1 MSDKRVILV
10 HGGAWAVPDGEKEP
24 HLDGVRRAVSA
35 GWDVLSRG
43 GSALDAVVEA
53 VRLMESN
60 PALNAGRGSV
70 LNRDGEVEVDAGI
83 MDGETL
89 AAGAVA
95 SVQGV
100 ENPIEL
106 ARKVMESTPH
116 VMLVGPGAASF
127 ARHQGIATCDPTD
140 LVVPRERSRWEA
152 TKKKACLQ
160 NPGDTVGAV
169 ACDEKGCVAAGTST
183 GGSLMK
189 HPGRVGDSPVVGAGL
204 YADNQL
210 GAASST
216 GWGEG
221 SIRVVLA
228 HRAVSLISTTGSVVE
243 AAREAISILET
254 RTGGA
259 GGVIIVDR
267 NGTPGFHFN
276 TPCMAHAYM
285 KEGMPE
291 PLVGI

>member
-1 MSDKRVILV
+1 MNDKRVILV

-35 GWDVLSRG
+35 GWHVLSGG

-70 LNRDGEVEVDAGI
+70 LNRNGEVEVDAGI
-83 MDGETL
+83 MDGDTL

-116 VMLVGPGAASF
+116 VLLVGTGAASF
-127 ARHQGIATCDPTD
+127 ARQQGIATCDPSD

-152 TKKKACLQ
+152 AKIGADLQ

-189 HPGRVGDSPVVGAGL
+189 LPGRVGDSPVVGAGL

-228 HRAVSLISTTGSVVE
+228 HRAVSLISTTGSASE
-243 AAREAISILET
+243 AAREAIWVLES

-259 GGVIIVDR
+259 GGVIVVDK

-285 KEGMPE
+285 KEELAE
-291 PLVGI
+291 PFVAI